1 MSDKRIC
8 PNCNG
13 ELILRNGRYECEYCG
28 STFAI
33 DYDKDDVNAV
43 RQSAHEEAD
52 RVRDERARAY
62 DQAKAEIEQRENAD
76 RTKRSFG
83 RMKTILIIIG
93 IAVVA
98 PYLLR
103 FLVLVPMMAGNTFR
117 NKAFQTII
125 GSTTATTSTASEF
138 SGYQIDNEVIEKDP
152 AYMKEALQSAL
163 YLVKDESLNEIVIDD
178 VTYRKTGS
186 YELTDIKL
194 LTSYDDNYLFFIYQ
208 IEYENPEDAKDKLY
222 IYGNSYL
229 RDITETEHGVSGS
242 ISPHSYGVWDAGL
255 VYGYYDKNT
264 LIDSILNYYTSY
276 EVYEVSGGYTDE
288 VD

>member
-1 MSDKRIC
+1 MSDKRTC

-13 ELILRNGRYECEYCG
+13 ELMMRDGQLECEYCG

-33 DYDKDDVNAV
+33 DYDKEDVNAV

-52 RVRDERARAY
+52 RVRDERTRAY
-62 DQAKAEIEQRENAD
+62 SQAKAEIEQRENAD
-76 RTKRSFG
+76 RAKRSIG
-83 RMKTILIIIG
+83 RMKKILIIIG

-98 PYLLR
+98 PYLLY
-103 FLVLVPMMAGNTFR
+103 FLVLVPMMAGNTLR
-117 NKAFQTII
+117 NKFFHAII
-125 GSTTATTSTASEF
+125 GSTAATTSTVSEF
-138 SGYQIDNEVIEKDP
+138 SGYQIDNEVIEKAP

-163 YLVKDESLNEIVIDD
+163 YLVKDESLNEIVKDE

-194 LTSYDDNYLFFIYQ
+194 LTSYDDNYLFFIYK
-208 IEYENPEDAKDKLY
+208 IEYENQEDTQDKLY

-229 RDITETEHGVSGS
+229 RDITETENGVSGS
-242 ISPHSYGVWDAGL
+242 ISPHSYRVGDDGL
-255 VYGYYDKNT
+255 VYGYYDKDK
-264 LIDSILNYYTSY
+264 LIDSILNYHAGY

>member
-13 ELILRNGRYECEYCG
+13 ELMLRNGQYECEYCG

-33 DYDKDDVNAV
+33 DYDKEDVNAV

-62 DQAKAEIEQRENAD
+62 NQAKAEIEQRENAD
-76 RTKRSFG
+76 RAKRSFG
-83 RMKTILIIIG
+83 RMNTILIIIG

-98 PYLLR
+98 PYLLY

-163 YLVKDESLNEIVIDD
+163 YLVKDESLNEIVKDE

-194 LTSYDDNYLFFIYQ
+194 LTSYDDNYLFFIYK

-229 RDITETEHGVSGS
+229 RDITETENGVSGS
-242 ISPHSYGVWDAGL
+242 ISPHSYRVGDDGL
-255 VYGYYDKNT
+255 VYGYYDKDK
-264 LIDSILNYYTSY
+264 LIDSILNYRAGY